1 MFEMKLSLMALVI
14 VLILLGTGVYY
25 TGNQSERDAVRN
37 SLRAA
42 LPDQVAVTEVPSLP
56 VVTES
61 AAPEGQLNEAEN
73 EVTSTD
79 VLAAD
84 PQVEGIIT
92 EEAAIDVNTTND
104 GQAETD
110 DIVAVPLTAQT
121 GAQISTW
128 IVIGASLLTGGL
140 GLLIAPTVAVRG

>member
-1 MFEMKLSLMALVI
+1 MFEMKFSLIALVI

-37 SLRAA
+37 SLGAA
-42 LPDQVAVTEVPSLP
+42 LPDQVAVTEVPGLP
-56 VVTES
+56 VVTDSS
-61 AAPEGQLNEAEN
+61 APDSQLNETDN

-79 VLAAD
+79 ILAAG

-92 EEAAIDVNTTND
+92 KEAAIDIKAEND
-104 GQAETD
+104 SQVETD
-110 DIVAVPLTAQT
+110 DIVAVPSTAQT

-128 IVIGASLLTGGL
+128 IFIGASLLTGSL